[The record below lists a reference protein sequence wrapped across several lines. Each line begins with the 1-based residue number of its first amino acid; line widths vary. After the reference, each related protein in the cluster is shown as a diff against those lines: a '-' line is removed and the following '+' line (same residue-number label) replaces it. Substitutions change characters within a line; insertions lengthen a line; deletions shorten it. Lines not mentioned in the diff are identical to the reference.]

1 MVSPVASQSAAFGT
15 VEAQC
20 CLYPQGGFK
29 QFCSSVGWFLA
40 VQTEMMKGLGG
51 IISFPLCNH
60 DVLVHYLSFGQVYSF
75 DI

>member
-1 MVSPVASQSAAFGT
+1 MSQMVSPVVSQSAAFGT

-40 VQTEMMKGLGG
+40 EQTEMMKGLGG
-51 IISFPLCNH
+51 IISFPLY
-60 DVLVHYLSFGQVYSF
+60 VIMMS
-75 DI
+75 